1 MSELIDKLDA
11 YGANT
16 KEAMAR
22 MLDDEGFYLE
32 CLNTFKDDEGFANLE
47 KCVKSGDVD
56 ASFDQAH
63 ALKGVAGNLG
73 LTPLFSALSTWW
85 NPCAREI
92 FPTETPWSPR

>member
-32 CLNTFKDDEGFANLE
+32 CLNTFSDLVEPLRRGDITD
-47 KCVKSGDVD
+47 GDVLVKKV
-56 ASFDQAH
+56 SEEFERF
-63 ALKGVAGNLG
+63 KGILN
-73 LTPLFSALSTWW
+73 
-85 NPCAREI
+85 
-92 FPTETPWSPR
+92 

>member
-32 CLNTFKDDEGFANLE
+32 CLNTLPEHLQG
-47 KCVKSGDVD
+47 
-56 ASFDQAH
+56 
-63 ALKGVAGNLG
+63 
-73 LTPLFSALSTWW
+73 
-85 NPCAREI
+85 R
-92 FPTETPWSPR
+92 

>member
-32 CLNTFKDDEGFANLE
+32 CLNTFKEDDGFDNLE
-47 KCVKSGDVD
+47 KCIASRDVD

-73 LTPLFSALSTWW
+73 LTPLFSALSDLVEPLRRGAGTSW
-85 NPCAREI
+85 
-92 FPTETPWSPR
+92 